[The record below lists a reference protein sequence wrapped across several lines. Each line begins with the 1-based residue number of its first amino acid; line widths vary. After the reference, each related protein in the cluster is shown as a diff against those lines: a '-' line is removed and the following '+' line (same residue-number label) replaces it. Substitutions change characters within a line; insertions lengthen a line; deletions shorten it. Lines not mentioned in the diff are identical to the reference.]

1 MSNRKKIVLILAG
14 LTIPGMI
21 FLNAWQ
27 GFRYHELR
35 REVARLEAEQED
47 LLEKNRNTIA
57 RIASARSPA
66 EVEKKAVAAGLVPV
80 EDGRLTVVSVAEKGS
95 R

>member
-1 MSNRKKIVLILAG
+1 MTLKKQIAVFLLS
-14 LTIPGMI
+14 LTIPGLL

-47 LLEKNRNTIA
+47 LLEKNRNAIA
-57 RIASARSPA
+57 RIASARSP
-66 EVEKKAVAAGLVPV
+66 EEIEKKALAAGLVPI
-80 EDGRLTVVSVAEKGS
+80 EDGRLTTVAVADKGS
-95 R
+95 P

>member
-1 MSNRKKIVLILAG
+1 MSIGKKAG
-14 LTIPGMI
+14 LLLLSLVVPGLI

-47 LLEKNRNTIA
+47 LLERNRNAIA
-57 RIASARSPA
+57 RIASARSPEA
-66 EVEKKAVAAGLVPV
+66 IEKKARAAGLEPV
-80 EDGRLTVVSVAEKGS
+80 DDGRLTTVTVADKGAP
-95 R
+95 